1 MIMKTSSGFEFEI
14 NTAAFDDWEFI
25 ELLAEIEGG
34 NGLKVPA
41 ALLKLIGAEG
51 VKALKEHCR
60 GEDGIVGTAT
70 MNTEIGEIMKAAGEM
85 NKKKS

>member
-1 MIMKTSSGFEFEI
+1 MAATSSGFEFEI

-41 ALLKLIGAEG
+41 ALSKLIGAEG
-51 VKALKEHCR
+51 VKALNEHCR
-60 GEDGIVGTAT
+60 GEDGIVKTAA
-70 MNTEIGEIMKAAGEM
+70 MNTEIGEIMKAAGER
-85 NKKKS
+85 NKKKN